1 MLKETFLVLLV
12 MSFLA
17 SYAAISRKIDERIGG
32 AFAVGLWG
40 VTAAGALSHQ
50 TVVNDQL
57 VTVSTPGVAIISVGG
72 AFVMLVF
79 LGAAVTGRLT
89 DISAT
94 RFQQ

>member
-1 MLKETFLVLLV
+1 MLIQTFLVLLV

-32 AFAVGLWG
+32 AFSVGLWG
-40 VTAAGALSHQ
+40 VTAAGALNHQ
-50 TVVNDQL
+50 AVVGDEL
-57 VTVSTPGVAIISVGG
+57 VTATAPGVAVLSVGG

-79 LGAAVTGRLT
+79 LTAAVTGRLT